1 MINTVEKKYN
11 LENKFNSYKV
21 TYTNNTNIFIVP
33 LDEANTDYQAI
44 QEWIAAGGIVIDN
57 APSGTE
63 AEGGTV
69 IDNGGGE

>member
-1 MINTVEKKYN
+1 MINTVEKIYDTLTN
-11 LENKFNSYKV
+11 TSEVYKV
-21 TYTNNTNIFIVP
+21 TYQDGSVKSVP

-44 QEWIAAGGIVIDN
+44 QQWI
-57 APSGTE
+57 